1 MANRVLTRFFPSK
14 KLSAFLKRHDK
25 KSAFDLIDLLMD
37 FDIEVIADFIA
48 CGNGD
53 MTLDQGYESLDNYI
67 QADEHRSYMSAALD
81 LLCEFD
87 MDKHA
92 LSSLGVPA
100 HKIKQRMDQ
109 AIEGLAEKVDMNL
122 NEIADKAIES
132 AVEIGNSGDE
142 YQEALNPEVGDN
154 LQNEEGTT
162 SLS

>member
-37 FDIEVIADFIA
+37 FDIDVIADFIA

-122 NEIADKAIES
+122 NEIADQAIES
-132 AVEIGNSGDE
+132 AVEKGNSSDE
-142 YQEALNPEVGDN
+142 YHKVLNPEVGDN
-154 LQNEEGTT
+154 LQNEEGTIA
-162 SLS
+162 LG

>member
-154 LQNEEGTT
+154 LQNEEGTA

>member
-14 KLSAFLKRHDK
+14 KLSSFLKRHDK

-37 FDIEVIADFIA
+37 FDIDVIADFIA

-122 NEIADKAIES
+122 NEIADRAIES
-132 AVEIGNSGDE
+132 AVENGNSSDE
-142 YQEALNPEVGDN
+142 YHKALNPEVGNN
-154 LQNEEGTT
+154 LQNEEGTI
-162 SLS
+162 SLG

>member
-14 KLSAFLKRHDK
+14 KLSAFLKRHGK

-67 QADEHRSYMSAALD
+67 QADERRSYMSAALD

-109 AIEGLAEKVDMNL
+109 AIEGLAAKVDMNL

-132 AVEIGNSGDE
+132 AVEMGNSSDE
-142 YQEALNPEVGDN
+142 SHKALNPEVGNN
-154 LQNEEGTT
+154 LQNEEGTI
-162 SLS
+162 SLG

>member
-37 FDIEVIADFIA
+37 FDIDVIADFIS

-67 QADEHRSYMSAALD
+67 QADESRSYMSAALD

-109 AIEGLAEKVDMNL
+109 AIEGLAAKVDMNL

-132 AVEIGNSGDE
+132 AEEMGNSIGE
-142 YQEALNPEVGDN
+142 PQEALNPEVGNN
-154 LQNEEGTT
+154 LQNDSYTQIG
-162 SLS
+162 

>member
-37 FDIEVIADFIA
+37 FDIDVIADFIS

-67 QADEHRSYMSAALD
+67 QADESRSYMSAALD

-109 AIEGLAEKVDMNL
+109 AIEGLAEKVDINL
-122 NEIADKAIES
+122 NEIADQAIES
-132 AVEIGNSGDE
+132 AVEKGNSSDE
-142 YQEALNPEVGDN
+142 YHKVLNPEVGNN

-162 SLS
+162 SLG

>member
-14 KLSAFLKRHDK
+14 KLAAFLKRHDK

-37 FDIEVIADFIA
+37 FEIDVIADFIA

-53 MTLDQGYESLDNYI
+53 MTLDQGYDKLDDYI

-109 AIEGLAEKVDMNL
+109 AIEGLAEKIDMNL

-132 AVEIGNSGDE
+132 AGETGNSIGE
-142 YQEALNPEVGDN
+142 SQEALNPEVGDN
-154 LQNEEGTT
+154 LQNDSYTAI
-162 SLS
+162 S

>member
-14 KLSAFLKRHDK
+14 KLSAFLKRHGK

-122 NEIADKAIES
+122 NEIADQAIES
-132 AVEIGNSGDE
+132 AVEKGNSIGE
-142 YQEALNPEVGDN
+142 SQEALNPEVGDN

>member
-1 MANRVLTRFFPSK
+1 
-14 KLSAFLKRHDK
+14 
-25 KSAFDLIDLLMD
+25 
-37 FDIEVIADFIA
+37 
-48 CGNGD
+48 
-53 MTLDQGYESLDNYI
+53 MTLDQGYDKLDDYI

-109 AIEGLAEKVDMNL
+109 AIEGLAEKIDMNL
-122 NEIADKAIES
+122 NEIADQAIES
-132 AVEIGNSGDE
+132 AAETGNSIGE

-154 LQNEEGTT
+154 LQNDNYTQI
-162 SLS
+162 S

>member
-14 KLSAFLKRHDK
+14 KLSAFLKRHGK

-67 QADEHRSYMSAALD
+67 QADERRSYMSAALD

-132 AVEIGNSGDE
+132 AVEMGNSGDDSHK
-142 YQEALNPEVGDN
+142 ALNPEVGDN

>member
-122 NEIADKAIES
+122 NEIADQAIES
-132 AVEIGNSGDE
+132 AVEKGNSSDE
-142 YQEALNPEVGDN
+142 YHKVLNPEVGNN
-154 LQNEEGTT
+154 LQNEEGTI
-162 SLS
+162 SLG

>member
-37 FDIEVIADFIA
+37 FDIDVIADFIS

-53 MTLDQGYESLDNYI
+53 MTLDQGYETLDNYI
-67 QADEHRSYMSAALD
+67 QADESRSYMSAALD

-109 AIEGLAEKVDMNL
+109 AIEGLAEKVDINL
-122 NEIADKAIES
+122 NEIADQAIES
-132 AVEIGNSGDE
+132 AVEKGNSSDE
-142 YQEALNPEVGDN
+142 YHKVLNPEVGNN
-154 LQNEEGTT
+154 LQNEEGII
-162 SLS
+162 SLG

>member
-37 FDIEVIADFIA
+37 FDIDVIADFIA

-67 QADEHRSYMSAALD
+67 QADESRSYMSAALD

>member
-37 FDIEVIADFIA
+37 FDIDVIADFIA

-122 NEIADKAIES
+122 NEIADQAIES
-132 AVEIGNSGDE
+132 AVEKGNSSDE
-142 YQEALNPEVGDN
+142 SHEALNPEVGNN
-154 LQNEEGTT
+154 LQNEEGTA

>member
-122 NEIADKAIES
+122 NEIADQAIES
-132 AVEIGNSGDE
+132 AMEIGNSGDDSNK
-142 YQEALNPEVGDN
+142 ALNPEVGDN

>member
-14 KLSAFLKRHDK
+14 KLAAFLKRHDK

-37 FDIEVIADFIA
+37 FDIDVIADFIA

-109 AIEGLAEKVDMNL
+109 AIEGLAKKVDMNL

-132 AVEIGNSGDE
+132 AVEIGNSGDD

>member
-1 MANRVLTRFFPSK
+1 MASRVLTRFFPSK
-14 KLSAFLKRHDK
+14 KLAAFLKRHDK

-37 FDIEVIADFIA
+37 FDIDVIADFIS

-53 MTLDQGYESLDNYI
+53 MTLDQGYETLDNYI
-67 QADEHRSYMSAALD
+67 QADESRSYMSAALD

-109 AIEGLAEKVDMNL
+109 AIEGLAEKVDINL
-122 NEIADKAIES
+122 NEIADQAIES
-132 AVEIGNSGDE
+132 AVEKGNSSDE
-142 YQEALNPEVGDN
+142 YHKVLNPEVGNN
-154 LQNEEGTT
+154 LQNEEGII
-162 SLS
+162 SLG

>member
-37 FDIEVIADFIA
+37 FEIDVIADFIA

-53 MTLDQGYESLDNYI
+53 MTLDQGYDKLDDYI

-100 HKIKQRMDQ
+100 HKIKQRMDK
-109 AIEGLAEKVDMNL
+109 AIEGLAEKIDMNL
-122 NEIADKAIES
+122 NEIADQAIES
-132 AVEIGNSGDE
+132 AAETGNSIGE
-142 YQEALNPEVGDN
+142 SQEALNPAVGNN

>member
-37 FDIEVIADFIA
+37 FDIDVIADFIA

-67 QADEHRSYMSAALD
+67 QADESRSYMSAALD

-100 HKIKQRMDQ
+100 HKIKQSMDQ
-109 AIEGLAEKVDMNL
+109 ALAGLAEKVDMNL
-122 NEIADKAIES
+122 NEIADQAIES
-132 AVEIGNSGDE
+132 AVEKGNSSDE
-142 YQEALNPEVGDN
+142 YHKVLNPEVGNN
-154 LQNEEGTT
+154 LQNEEGTI
-162 SLS
+162 SLG

>member
-37 FDIEVIADFIA
+37 FDIDVIADFIS

-67 QADEHRSYMSAALD
+67 QADESRSYMSAALD

-122 NEIADKAIES
+122 NEIADQAIES
-132 AVEIGNSGDE
+132 AVEKGNSSDE
-142 YQEALNPEVGDN
+142 YHKVLNPEVGNN
-154 LQNEEGTT
+154 LQNEEGTI
-162 SLS
+162 SLG

>member
-1 MANRVLTRFFPSK
+1 
-14 KLSAFLKRHDK
+14 
-25 KSAFDLIDLLMD
+25 MD
-37 FDIEVIADFIA
+37 FHVGVIADGIA

-122 NEIADKAIES
+122 NEIADQAIES
-132 AVEIGNSGDE
+132 AVEKGNSSDE
-142 YQEALNPEVGDN
+142 YHKVLNPEVGNN
-154 LQNEEGTT
+154 LQNEEGTI
-162 SLS
+162 SLG

>member
-37 FDIEVIADFIA
+37 FDIDVIADFIA

-122 NEIADKAIES
+122 NEIADQAIES
-132 AVEIGNSGDE
+132 AVEKGNSSDE
-142 YQEALNPEVGDN
+142 YHKVLNPEVGNN
-154 LQNEEGTT
+154 LQNDDNT
-162 SLS
+162 SIS

>member
-37 FDIEVIADFIA
+37 FEIDVIADFIA

-53 MTLDQGYESLDNYI
+53 MTLDQGYEKLDDYI
-67 QADEHRSYMSAALD
+67 QADERRSYMSAALD

-109 AIEGLAEKVDMNL
+109 AIEGLAEKIDMNL
-122 NEIADKAIES
+122 NEIADQAIES
-132 AVEIGNSGDE
+132 AVEKGNSSDE
-142 YQEALNPEVGDN
+142 YHKVLNPEVGNN
-154 LQNEEGTT
+154 LQNEEGTI
-162 SLS
+162 SLG

>member
-14 KLSAFLKRHDK
+14 KLSAFLKRHGK

-67 QADEHRSYMSAALD
+67 QADESRSYMSAALD

-122 NEIADKAIES
+122 NEIADQAIES
-132 AVEIGNSGDE
+132 AVEKGNSSDE
-142 YQEALNPEVGDN
+142 YHKVLNPEVGNN
-154 LQNEEGTT
+154 LQNEEGTI
-162 SLS
+162 SLG

>member
-53 MTLDQGYESLDNYI
+53 MTLDQGYDSLDNYI
-67 QADEHRSYMSAALD
+67 QADEHRSYMSAAMD

-109 AIEGLAEKVDMNL
+109 AIEGLAEKIDMNL
-122 NEIADKAIES
+122 NEIADQAIES
-132 AVEIGNSGDE
+132 AAETGNSIGE
-142 YQEALNPEVGDN
+142 SQEALNPEVGDN
-154 LQNEEGTT
+154 LQNDSYTAI
-162 SLS
+162 S

>member
-37 FDIEVIADFIA
+37 FDIDVIADFIA

-67 QADEHRSYMSAALD
+67 QADERRSYMSAALD

-122 NEIADKAIES
+122 NEIADQAIES
-132 AVEIGNSGDE
+132 AVEMGNSGDE
-142 YQEALNPEVGDN
+142 SHKALNPEVGDN

>member
-1 MANRVLTRFFPSK
+1 MANRVLTRFSPSK
-14 KLSAFLKRHDK
+14 KLSSFLKRQGK

-37 FDIEVIADFIA
+37 FDIEVIADFIS

-67 QADEHRSYMSAALD
+67 QADESRSYMSAALD

-122 NEIADKAIES
+122 NEIADQAIES
-132 AVEIGNSGDE
+132 AVEKGNSSDE
-142 YQEALNPEVGDN
+142 YHKVLNPEVGNN

-162 SLS
+162 ALG

>member
-37 FDIEVIADFIA
+37 FEIDVIADFIA

-53 MTLDQGYESLDNYI
+53 MTLDQGYDKLDDYI
-67 QADEHRSYMSAALD
+67 QADERRSYMSAALD

-132 AVEIGNSGDE
+132 AVEMGNSGDE
-142 YQEALNPEVGDN
+142 SHKALNPEVGDN

>member
-14 KLSAFLKRHDK
+14 KLSAFLKRHGK
-25 KSAFDLIDLLMD
+25 KSAFVLIDLLMD
-37 FDIEVIADFIA
+37 FDIDVIADFIA

-132 AVEIGNSGDE
+132 AVEMGNSGDE
-142 YQEALNPEVGDN
+142 SHKWLYPEVGDN

>member
-37 FDIEVIADFIA
+37 FDIDVIADFSA

-100 HKIKQRMDQ
+100 QKIKERM
-109 AIEGLAEKVDMNL
+109 
-122 NEIADKAIES
+122 DKAIEGIAEKFEDKLNGLADS
-132 AVEIGNSGDE
+132 AIDAAESSDTPSEDTG
-142 YQEALNPEVGDN
+142 
-154 LQNEEGTT
+154 EEKPQFTV
-162 SLS
+162 L

>member
-37 FDIEVIADFIA
+37 FDIDVIADFIS

-53 MTLDQGYESLDNYI
+53 MTLDQGYESLDNYT
-67 QADEHRSYMSAALD
+67 QADESRSYMSAALD

-122 NEIADKAIES
+122 NEIADQAIES
-132 AVEIGNSGDE
+132 AVEKGNSSDE
-142 YQEALNPEVGDN
+142 YHKVLNPEVGNN

-162 SLS
+162 ALG

>member
-132 AVEIGNSGDE
+132 AVEIGNSRSE
-142 YQEALNPEVGDN
+142 YQEALNPEVGNN

>member
-37 FDIEVIADFIA
+37 FDIDVIADFIA

-53 MTLDQGYESLDNYI
+53 MTLYQGYESLDNYI
-67 QADEHRSYMSAALD
+67 QADESRSYMSAALD

-132 AVEIGNSGDE
+132 AVEKGNSSDE
-142 YQEALNPEVGDN
+142 SQEALNPEVGNN
-154 LQNEEGTT
+154 LHNEEGTT

>member
-37 FDIEVIADFIA
+37 FDIDVIADFIA

-100 HKIKQRMDQ
+100 HKIKERMDK
-109 AIEGLAEKVDMNL
+109 AIEGLAEKVELNL
-122 NEIADKAIES
+122 NEIANQAIES
-132 AVEIGNSGDE
+132 AVEVGTDDKT
-142 YQEALNPEVGDN
+142 YEALNPEVGNN

>member
-14 KLSAFLKRHDK
+14 KLAAFLKRHDK
-25 KSAFDLIDLLMD
+25 KSVFDLIDLLMD
-37 FDIEVIADFIA
+37 FDIDVIADFIS

-53 MTLDQGYESLDNYI
+53 MTLDQGYDKLDDYI
-67 QADEHRSYMSAALD
+67 QADGSRSYMSAALD

-122 NEIADKAIES
+122 NEIANQAIES
-132 AVEIGNSGDE
+132 AVEMGNSSE
-142 YQEALNPEVGDN
+142 ETHKVLNPEVGNN

>member
-25 KSAFDLIDLLMD
+25 KSVFDLIDLLMD
-37 FDIEVIADFIA
+37 FEIDVIADFIA

-53 MTLDQGYESLDNYI
+53 MTLDQGYEKLDDYI

-100 HKIKQRMDQ
+100 HKIKDRMDK
-109 AIEGLAEKVDMNL
+109 AIEGLAQKVELNL
-122 NEIADKAIES
+122 NDIANQAIES
-132 AVEIGNSGDE
+132 AVDVGADSDKT
-142 YQEALNPEVGDN
+142 YEALDPEVGYN
-154 LQNEEGTT
+154 LMDEQVATPLG
-162 SLS
+162 

>member
-37 FDIEVIADFIA
+37 FEIDVIADFIA

-53 MTLDQGYESLDNYI
+53 MTLDQGYDKLDDYI

-122 NEIADKAIES
+122 NEIADQAIES
-132 AVEIGNSGDE
+132 AEEMGNSSDE
-142 YQEALNPEVGDN
+142 SHKVLNPEVGNN

>member
-37 FDIEVIADFIA
+37 FDIDVIADFIA

-67 QADEHRSYMSAALD
+67 QADESRSYMSAALD

-100 HKIKQRMDQ
+100 QKIKERM
-109 AIEGLAEKVDMNL
+109 
-122 NEIADKAIES
+122 DKAIEGIAEKFEDKLNGLADS
-132 AVEIGNSGDE
+132 AIDAAESSDTPSEDTG
-142 YQEALNPEVGDN
+142 
-154 LQNEEGTT
+154 EEEPQFTV
-162 SLS
+162 L

>member
-37 FDIEVIADFIA
+37 FEIDVIADFIA

-53 MTLDQGYESLDNYI
+53 MTLDQGYDKLDDYI

-122 NEIADKAIES
+122 NEIADQAIES
-132 AVEIGNSGDE
+132 AEEMGNSSDE
-142 YQEALNPEVGDN
+142 SHKVLNPEVGNN
-154 LQNEEGTT
+154 LQNEEGTI
-162 SLS
+162 SLG